1 MFILKIIAAII
12 ILLYLSAALLLYFF
26 QTRLIFY
33 PGKLAKDYKFRTVPL
48 REEIFFNTEDGETI
62 NGLFFPGEDKTR
74 AILYFHGNAGDLSG
88 WQFVAEDLLPSGLS
102 VFIIDYRGYGKS
114 TGSISEKG
122 LYADAE
128 AAYQF
133 LIEKKK
139 LKPDSI
145 LVYGRSIGSGVAVDL
160 ASRKRCGGLILESS
174 YSSLSTLAN
183 EKVPFFF
190 PSFYLRAKFN
200 NLDKIMQIS
209 APIAFLHG
217 ANDTLI
223 LPAHAQILFEKFRG
237 KKTFI
242 LVENG
247 QHNDLHAFPAFK
259 EFVNGTMQFYFFPNQ
274 TYRLSDN

>member
-12 ILLYLSAALLLYFF
+12 IVLYLSGVLLLFFF

-33 PGKLAKDYKFRTVPL
+33 PGKLSKDYKFRTIPL
-48 REEIFFNTEDGETI
+48 REEVFFKTEDGETI

-102 VFIIDYRGYGKS
+102 IFIVDYRGYGKS

-133 LIEKKK
+133 LVERKKIK
-139 LKPDSI
+139 SDSI
-145 LVYGRSIGSGVAVDL
+145 IIYGRSIGTGVAVEI
-160 ASRKRCGGLILESS
+160 ASRKKCAGLVLESS
-174 YSSLSTLAN
+174 YSSLATLAN

-190 PSFYLRAKFN
+190 PSFYLHAKFN
-200 NLDKIMQIS
+200 NLNKIGQVS
-209 APIAFLHG
+209 APIAFVHG
-217 ANDTLI
+217 ADDTLI
-223 LPAHAQILFEKFRG
+223 PPAHSHVLFEAFRG
-237 KKTFI
+237 KKTFVLI
-242 LVENG
+242 DKG
-247 QHNDLHAFPAFK
+247 QHNDLHGFPEYKNFINETMPAF
-259 EFVNGTMQFYFFPNQ
+259 FFE
-274 TYRLSDN
+274 THGYRLSDN